1 VATHIPN
8 LGDWYKDLAVH
19 RLFQIAALDE
29 YSATIDIQYQDGEID
44 QCDLENWSLMAVA
57 RCDPPEDWLNLLDVN
72 EDQHLFIDG
81 VFVRAGHQFD
91 WQFGWDE
98 F

>member
-1 VATHIPN
+1 
-8 LGDWYKDLAVH
+8 
-19 RLFQIAALDE
+19 
-29 YSATIDIQYQDGEID
+29 
-44 QCDLENWSLMAVA
+44 MAVA
-57 RCDPPEDWLNLLDVN
+57 RCDPPENWLNLLDVN